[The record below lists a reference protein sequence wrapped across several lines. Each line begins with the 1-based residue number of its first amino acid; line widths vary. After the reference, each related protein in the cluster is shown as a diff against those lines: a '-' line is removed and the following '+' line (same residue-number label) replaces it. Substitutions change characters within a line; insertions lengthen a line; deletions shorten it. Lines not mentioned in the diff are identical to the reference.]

1 MKICRQPNILAY
13 MKQWL
18 LFYLGSGKTLLTQ
31 YHEFFKKKCDWS
43 SPHFPL
49 QNKTIT
55 AFYIDHAVLGFVL
68 LAIARSCLLLHLD
81 AASCF
86 LGISWISSLSS
97 LKVGCVFAE
106 YTLKSMKLGW
116 PGGTK
121 QGWGWQELCRG
132 TGLGSWGVWFLLVG
146 YWWEHCHG
154 LKRDEDLKALSEN

>member
-1 MKICRQPNILAY
+1 MNLPMKHNSFLYLNNFFFLMKICRQPNILAY

-121 QGWGWQELCRG
+121 QG
-132 TGLGSWGVWFLLVG
+132 
-146 YWWEHCHG
+146 
-154 LKRDEDLKALSEN
+154 